1 MKILNVLSSI
11 NGEHSNT
18 KKVVEAINDKLLEK
32 HPEANIHTKDLA
44 KSPVPHLDASHF
56 QAFYATEELPENYES
71 SVFHSD
77 TAISEI
83 KEADVVVIAVPFYNF
98 TIPGTLKSWIDQ
110 ITRAGVTFSYGES
123 GPIGLLQDKKVFL
136 AFASG
141 GIYSV
146 EPMKNMDFAEPYLKN
161 ILGFLGLT
169 DITTFRMEGVKVPG
183 ISEKAFD
190 KVQSEIEQFDF
201 A

>member
-1 MKILNVLSSI
+1 MKILNILSSI

-18 KKVVEAINDKLLEK
+18 KKVVEAINSRLLEK
-32 HPEANIHTKDLA
+32 HPDATINVKDLA
-44 KSPVPHLDASHF
+44 KSPVPHLEAAHF

-71 SVFHSD
+71 NVFHSD

-83 KEADVVVIAVPFYNF
+83 KESDIIVIAVPFYNF
-98 TIPGTLKSWIDQ
+98 NVPGTLKSWIDQ
-110 ITRAGVTFSYGES
+110 IARAGVTFSYGEN
-123 GPIGLLQDKKVFL
+123 GPIGLLQGKKVFL

-146 EPMKNMDFAEPYLKN
+146 EPMKSMDFAEPYLRN
-161 ILGFLGLT
+161 VLGFLGMT
-169 DITTFRMEGVKVPG
+169 DITTFRLEGVKVPG
-183 ISEKAFD
+183 VSDHALD
-190 KVQSEIEQFDF
+190 KVHKEIEAFEF